1 MTIIIEVQITFLQ
14 KKTIE
19 NSFRGPEF
27 VCQFSKSCHIGTDH
41 THLEICESCAFKENA

>member
-1 MTIIIEVQITFLQ
+1 MNHDNYNLSTDHTTS

-27 VCQFSKSCHIGTDH
+27 AFQFSKLCHIQGFPDLH
-41 THLEICESCAFKENA
+41 S